1 MHDAKTS
8 AKKLVEVAATGR
20 SKQQRSLATREQLV
34 DAALQIFARDG
45 FDLARLEDIAAAA
58 GKTRGAFYAHFQDKE
73 DVFFAIFEEDKAR
86 DQVQIRSRLSA
97 ASSRQERIEILAH
110 YLSTLIRDRRRML
123 LNLEFKMYAIRH
135 PHKQKRLADLHAA
148 MCTGHGD
155 TSIDNL
161 VPELR
166 HSDPAFRR
174 AQAAQFGALMDGLA
188 LNRLFDAVSLD
199 PELVLR
205 HLRAGIDTILDQPN
219 PQDEALDPSINAP
232 EHDPSAH

>member
-1 MHDAKTS
+1 VYVVHDAKTS
-8 AKKLVEVAATGR
+8 AEESVDIAGTGR

-34 DAALQIFARDG
+34 DAARNIFARDG

-86 DQVQIRSRLSA
+86 DRAQISTRLSA
-97 ASSRQERIEILAH
+97 ASSRQDRIEILARH
-110 YLSTLIRDRRRML
+110 LFTLLKDRRRML

-135 PHKQKRLADLHAA
+135 PHKQKRLADLHVA
-148 MCTGHGD
+148 MCTGYGE
-155 TSIDNL
+155 TNIDYL

-166 HSDPAFRR
+166 QGDPAFRR
-174 AQAAQFGALMDGLA
+174 AQAAQFGALLDGLA

-199 PELVLR
+199 PDLVMR
-205 HLRAGIDTILDQPN
+205 HLRVGIDTILDEPN
-219 PQDEALDPSINAP
+219 P
-232 EHDPSAH
+232 